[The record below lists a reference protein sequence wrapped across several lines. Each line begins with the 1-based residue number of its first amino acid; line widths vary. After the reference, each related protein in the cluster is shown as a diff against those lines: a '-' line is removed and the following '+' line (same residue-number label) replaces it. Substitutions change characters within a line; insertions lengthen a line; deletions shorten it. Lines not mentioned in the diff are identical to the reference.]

1 MGLKDEIDAQV
12 SKYLKS
18 RYEVSEG
25 YTIPEKSDIAF
36 GARAKKLKH
45 AVVLY
50 ADLRGSKKIVSEHSA
65 LTAVRAHKAFLYAA
79 SKCVRDQDGKLRSFN
94 GDSVMAFFSGEN
106 DAKRAVKAAMKTKA
120 AILKVVN
127 PMLKERGIPNLDFGI
142 GVAQGDI
149 LVAKSGM
156 PGNEL
161 HQDLIWIGWATYHAF
176 QYGDKASNPKNI
188 WISKNVY
195 NSIKDDETMIKSDGQ
210 NMWVYNDNHEFSFGK
225 VRVYK
230 TSYYWNL

>member
-1 MGLKDEIDAQV
+1 MGLKEEIDAQV

-18 RYEVSEG
+18 QYEVSEG
-25 YTIPEKSDIAF
+25 YSIPEKSDIAF
-36 GARAKKLKH
+36 GPRAKKLKH

-50 ADLRGSKKIVSEHSA
+50 ADLRGSKKILSERSA

-79 SKCVRDQDGKLRSFN
+79 SKCIRAQDGKLRSFN
-94 GDSVMAFFSGEN
+94 GDSVMAFFSGED

-120 AILKVVN
+120 AVLKIVN
-127 PMLKERGIPNLDFGI
+127 PILEQKGIPGLDFGI
-142 GVAQGDI
+142 GIAQGDI
-149 LVAKSGM
+149 LAAKSGM

-176 QYGDKASNPKNI
+176 QYGDKAGNPSNI

-195 NSIKDDETMIKSDGQ
+195 KSIEKDDSMIKSNGK
-210 NMWVYNDNHEFSFGK
+210 NMWVYNDDHEFSFGK

-230 TSYYWNL
+230 TSFYWNL

>member
-1 MGLKDEIDAQV
+1 MGLKDEIDTQV

-18 RYEVSEG
+18 QYEVSDG
-25 YTIPEKSDIAF
+25 YSIPEKSDVAF

-50 ADLRGSKKIVSEHSA
+50 ADLRGSKKIVAEHSP

-79 SKCVRDQDGKLRSFN
+79 SKCIRAQDGKLRSFN

-106 DAKRAVKAAMKTKA
+106 AAIRAVKAAMKTKA
-120 AILKVVN
+120 AVLKIVN
-127 PMLKERGIPNLDFGI
+127 PMLKEEGIPSLDFGI
-142 GVAQGDI
+142 GVAQGEI
-149 LVAKSGM
+149 LVAKSGI

-161 HQDLIWIGWATYHAF
+161 HQDLIWIGWPTYHAF
-176 QYGDKASNPKNI
+176 QYGDKARSPKNI
-188 WISKNVY
+188 WISKNIY
-195 NSIKDDETMIKSDGQ
+195 NTIKNDDSMIKSDGD
-210 NMWVYNDNHEFSFGK
+210 NMWVYNDDHEFSFGK

-230 TSYYWNL
+230 TSHYWNL